1 MSNMKLIF
9 ENWDKFLNEQLDA
22 CPEQPVDIDT
32 FLSGIELA
40 MMEPEVQKS
49 TIERLKKQGK
59 NLDKLNNV
67 MTISGLLAGVPA
79 LAASAPISLGA
90 ALVAVLANTVN
101 DVQQKNTSDKTN
113 NLLRLLCIDSALLA
127 TIDNDIEAAYLQNS
141 DIQQEVDNYIKAARE
156 NDRPDPLPDFTA
168 HLVNWLNSDPASPYA
183 QQGTPGLDTD
193 IVVRK

>member
-1 MSNMKLIF
+1 MSDMKLIF
-9 ENWDKFLNEQLDA
+9 ENWDKFINEQLDA

-49 TIERLKKQGK
+49 TIERLKRQGQ
-59 NLDKLNNV
+59 NVQKLNSIV
-67 MTISGLLAGVPA
+67 TIGGLVAGVPA
-79 LAASAPISLGA
+79 VAASAPVSLGA
-90 ALVAVLANTVN
+90 ALVGVFANVIN
-101 DVQQKNTSDKTN
+101 DVQQKNTSAKTN

-127 TIDNDIEAAYLQNS
+127 TIDNDIESSYLQNS
-141 DIQQEVDNYIKAARE
+141 DIQQEIEDYIKAARE

-168 HLVNWLNSDPASPYA
+168 HLVNWLNTDANSPYA